1 MKGRGESR
9 GVRLYEGDNFW
20 YGHGARDRTSES
32 WKGFMELVKVASRV
46 LLSALAL
53 QISGKRGCWD
63 EG

>member
-1 MKGRGESR
+1 M
-9 GVRLYEGDNFW
+9 RLYEGDNFW